1 MRELIANKGS
11 KTWLAVFALALAL
24 YAALLIVGNRTYRSV
39 TVESQGVGS
48 INVPTGDEI
57 TVTAWNI
64 GYAGLGAE
72 SDFIADGGEHYLPPD
87 RQAVEKNIAGITDTL
102 EALQSE
108 FFILQE
114 VAGPSRLTRGGNPL
128 RAINETLAQRHNHF
142 SSDFTLRFTP
152 PPFAPKHGLYA
163 STAVPD
169 ITPETFDIP
178 LEPGYILGA
187 AKRRYHFQ
195 VLRAPF
201 PGGEWTIINLHL
213 SAFDDGANIRRQ
225 QLRAVLDFAEEEY
238 AKGHF
243 VVMGGD
249 WNLELARPARP
260 YTTIDEDLFWLHA
273 FPLEEL
279 AEGWQIAV
287 DETTPTVRTNERPY
301 VPGENFTTVIDG
313 FVVSPNVQV
322 EAVTTRDTD
331 FQYTDHQPV
340 TGTFQA
346 LRQ

>member
-1 MRELIANKGS
+1 MRALITNKGPYG
-11 KTWLAVFALALAL
+11 WLVIITLALAL
-24 YAALLIVGNRTYRSV
+24 YAALLIFGNRAYRSV
-39 TVESQGVGS
+39 TVEPQGNGTVN
-48 INVPTGDEI
+48 IATGDQI

-72 SDFIADGGEHYLPPD
+72 SDFVADGGDSYLPPN
-87 RQAVEKNIAGITDTL
+87 RQAVDKNIAGITENLNSLPSD
-102 EALQSE
+102 

-114 VAGPSRLTRGGNPL
+114 VAGPSRLTRGANPL
-128 RAINETLAQRHNHF
+128 RAVNETLAERHNHF
-142 SSDFTLRFTP
+142 SSDFTLRYTP
-152 PPFAPKHGLYA
+152 PPFAPKHGLYS
-163 STAVPD
+163 STAVPG
-169 ITPETFDIP
+169 ITPETFNLP

-187 AKRRYHFQ
+187 AKRRYHIQ

-238 AKGHF
+238 AKGRF

-249 WNLELARPARP
+249 WNLELARPDRP
-260 YTTIDEDLFWLHA
+260 YTTIEEDLFWLHA
-273 FPLEEL
+273 FPLKEL

-313 FVVSPNVQV
+313 FVVSPNVRV
-322 EAVTTRDTD
+322 ETVTTRDTD

-346 LRQ
+346 SRR